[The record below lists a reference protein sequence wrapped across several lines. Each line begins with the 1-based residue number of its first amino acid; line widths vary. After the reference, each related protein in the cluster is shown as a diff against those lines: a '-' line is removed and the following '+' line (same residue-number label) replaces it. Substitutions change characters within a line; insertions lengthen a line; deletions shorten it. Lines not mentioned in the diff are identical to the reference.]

1 MGNNQILQIFNED
14 IGLQLDGLTTGFTS
28 SQMSQSLDEMLLQ
41 SPSKTHFKMIV
52 ASGTSSVSDCTQ
64 GILDWCE
71 VNLGKEVDEW
81 STASPTRLEIFDK
94 RHLSQVPEPSLL
106 AELTK
111 KCDATVSWNTIFSK
125 QLQPETSLRADLA
138 ILAHVSATNT
148 SFGVRDQVYRS
159 GIDKSLTFR
168 YDLKS
173 PASSE
178 LLTTVA
184 KSIIGQYL
192 ETKDQTSL
200 QRSLIKPM
208 RLLEEK
214 CAGFFDYMSFSPDT
228 VELTS
233 ALENAEFCGVS
244 SASLDQTCFAN
255 LRDKSYLWHY
265 ELPKYSRNVTDNSGY
280 FLMANESDRMLV
292 AISDALKLLSPD
304 KNYDDDVLSS
314 ILNEIS
320 MRGIPTLKNLTA
332 GGTNAFGEVGL
343 LAAVKHLQWSLARD
357 TKGLV
362 PVEGKG
368 KEAINLI
375 IPSDIFHK
383 RYDKL
388 RQFLRTSQSNQR
400 PDLIVASISFDQYE
414 EPIALK
420 ITPIE
425 VKTSD
430 KSFPQSKE
438 QSALKQASEFAKF
451 LNLLKSESEKV
462 EIWSLAWRDLIASWV
477 EYGFKIIGQKEAII
491 KDSDWLKRQ
500 TNNN

>member
-1 MGNNQILQIFNED
+1 M
-14 IGLQLDGLTTGFTS
+14 
-28 SQMSQSLDEMLLQ
+28 
-41 SPSKTHFKMIV
+41 
-52 ASGTSSVSDCTQ
+52 
-64 GILDWCE
+64 
-71 VNLGKEVDEW
+71 
-81 STASPTRLEIFDK
+81 
-94 RHLSQVPEPSLL
+94 
-106 AELTK
+106 
-111 KCDATVSWNTIFSK
+111 
-125 QLQPETSLRADLA
+125 
-138 ILAHVSATNT
+138 AHVSATNT

-178 LLTTVA
+178 LLTTVS

-233 ALENAEFCGVS
+233 ALENAEFCAVS

-304 KNYDDDVLSS
+304 KNYDDDMLSS
-314 ILNEIS
+314 VLNEIS

-332 GGTNAFGEVGL
+332 GGTNSFGEVGL

-357 TKGLV
+357 SKGLV

-368 KEAINLI
+368 KKAINLI

-388 RQFLRTSQSNQR
+388 RQF
-400 PDLIVASISFDQYE
+400 
-414 EPIALK
+414 
-420 ITPIE
+420 
-425 VKTSD
+425 
-430 KSFPQSKE
+430 
-438 QSALKQASEFAKF
+438 
-451 LNLLKSESEKV
+451 
-462 EIWSLAWRDLIASWV
+462 
-477 EYGFKIIGQKEAII
+477 
-491 KDSDWLKRQ
+491 
-500 TNNN
+500 